1 VRART
6 SAGVIVAALVASPL
20 PAAPGASSLTESG
33 RLAAI
38 YDLILDA
45 RFEAVDAEIDRA
57 CGPAPPLACQLLHV
71 TALWWRIQL
80 DDQST
85 ALDPAFAREV
95 DAAIAA
101 AEAWTEREPDR
112 AEAWFYLGAA
122 YGLRVQWRVLR
133 AERFA
138 AARDGKRIK
147 DALEQA
153 IDRDPALYDARFG
166 IGLYKYY
173 AAVAP
178 AMAKFLRFLL
188 LLPGG
193 DRQEGLRDML
203 VARERGALIRGEADY
218 QLHWIY
224 LWYEEQPRRG
234 LAILEQLR
242 AHYPYN
248 PLFATRIADVHI
260 EYFHDPAASL
270 AAWLELIAAAEAG
283 RVGAAPLALTRARL
297 GAAERLDELYETDRA
312 VALVSAV
319 IRDQAPAPYGAVAR
333 AHILLGRFEN
343 RMGHAAEANSA
354 YRAALAAIPSR
365 DPADLAGEARAGLRQ
380 PPDPTRARAYTLS
393 LAGWRAYERGALD
406 DAARA
411 LDRSLSL
418 RPGDPVTTYRRGCV
432 HRARGE
438 MERALAL
445 FGRVIAARPVA
456 PAVFLARAY
465 VERAQLLESSRDRT
479 GALESYR
486 NATRVFGAEAR
497 TKQTAARAVA
507 RLQSQRTPSVTPR

>member
-1 VRART
+1 V
-6 SAGVIVAALVASPL
+6 VAALVASAL
-20 PAAPGASSLTESG
+20 PAASLGKSLTEPG

-45 RFEAVDAEIDRA
+45 RFAAAGVEIERA
-57 CGPAPPLACQLLHV
+57 CGPAPPVACRLLDV
-71 TALWWRIQL
+71 TALWWRMQL

-85 ALDPAFAREV
+85 ALDAEFAREV
-95 DAAIAA
+95 DAAIGAA
-101 AEAWTEREPDR
+101 DAWTEREPDR

-133 AERFA
+133 TERFA

-153 IDRDPALYDARFG
+153 LALDPALYDARFG

-173 AAVAP
+173 ADVAP
-178 AMAKFLRFLL
+178 AMARFVRFLL

-193 DRQEGLRDML
+193 DREEGLRDML
-203 VARERGALIRGEADY
+203 VARERGALLRGEADY
-218 QLHWIY
+218 QLQWIY
-224 LWYEEQPRRG
+224 FWYEEQPRRG
-234 LAILEQLR
+234 LAVLEGLR

-248 PLFATRIADVHI
+248 PLFAARIADVHL

-270 AAWLELIAAAEAG
+270 AVWLELIAAAEAG
-283 RVGAAPLALTRARL
+283 RVGEAPLALTRARL

-312 VALVSAV
+312 VTLVSAV
-319 IRDQAPAPYGAVAR
+319 IRDRAPAPHGAVAR
-333 AHILLGRFEN
+333 ALVLLGRFET
-343 RMGHAAEANSA
+343 RMGHATEANAA
-354 YRAALAAIPSR
+354 YRAALDAVPPH

-380 PPDPTRARAYTLS
+380 AADPSRARAYTLS

-406 DAARA
+406 EAARA
-411 LDRSLSL
+411 LDRALAL
-418 RPGDPVTTYRRGCV
+418 RPGDPVTMYRRACV

-438 MERALAL
+438 ADRALAL
-445 FGRVIAARPVA
+445 FGRVIAARPA
-456 PAVFLARAY
+456 SPAVFLARAY
-465 VERAQLLESSRDRT
+465 VERAQLLESSCDRT

-486 NATRVFGAEAR
+486 SATRVFGAEAR
-497 TKQTAARAVA
+497 TRQLAARAVA
-507 RLQSQRTPSVTPR
+507 RLQSPRAPSITPP

>member
-1 VRART
+1 VSART
-6 SAGVIVAALVASPL
+6 RAGLVVAALVASVL
-20 PAAPGASSLTESG
+20 PAASLAASLTEPG

-45 RFEAVDAEIDRA
+45 RFDAAGAEIERA
-57 CGPAPPLACQLLHV
+57 CDPAPPVACQLLDV

-80 DDQST
+80 DEQST
-85 ALDPAFAREV
+85 ALDPEFAREV

-101 AEAWTEREPDR
+101 AEAWTEREPER

-133 AERFA
+133 VERFA

-147 DALEQA
+147 EALEQA
-153 IDRDPALYDARFG
+153 LALDPALDDARFG

-173 AAVAP
+173 ADVAP

-193 DRQEGLRDML
+193 DRDEGLRDML
-203 VARERGALIRGEADY
+203 VARERGALLRGEADY

-224 LWYEEQPRRG
+224 FWYEEQPLRG
-234 LAILEQLR
+234 LAVLEQLR
-242 AHYPYN
+242 ARYPHN
-248 PLFATRIADVHI
+248 PVFAARIADVQV

-270 AAWLELIAAAEAG
+270 AVWRELMTTAAAG

-312 VALVSAV
+312 VELVSAV
-319 IRDQAPAPYGAVAR
+319 IGDRAPAPSGAVAR
-333 AHILLGRFEN
+333 AHVLLGRFAD
-343 RMGHAAEANSA
+343 RMGHVAEANAS
-354 YRAALAAIPSR
+354 YRAALAAVPPR
-365 DPADLAGEARAGLRQ
+365 DPTDLAGQARAGLRHRSD
-380 PPDPTRARAYTLS
+380 PPRARAYTLS
-393 LAGWRAYERGALD
+393 LAGWRAYERGAVDEAGRTLD
-406 DAARA
+406 RA
-411 LDRSLSL
+411 LAL
-418 RPGDPVTTYRRGCV
+418 RPGDPVTMYRRGCV

-438 MERALAL
+438 PDRALAL

-465 VERAQLLESSRDRT
+465 VERAQLIESRDRT

-486 NATRVFGAEAR
+486 SATRVFGADAR
-497 TKQTAARAVA
+497 TKQLAARAVA
-507 RLQSQRTPSVTPR
+507 RLQTAHAPSITPH